1 MLNSSIKTCAFTGHR
16 PSKMP
21 WGQDENSPEDVLFK
35 FRLRESL
42 EYLIGKGYVNFLSGG
57 AQGFDMM
64 AAEIVLS
71 LKETY
76 PWIMLTMVCPWN
88 GQADR
93 WPEDQRQRWR
103 HILEESDRVIYTS
116 GSYEKGVFFQRN
128 RYLVENAD
136 LILAAYNGD
145 SRSGTGMTIR
155 YAHKRGVKV
164 LRLRLEKEAA

>member
-1 MLNSSIKTCAFTGHR
+1 MLNSSIKACAFTGHR

-21 WGQDENSPEDVLFK
+21 WGEDENSPEGVLFK

-71 LKETY
+71 LRETY

-93 WPEDQRQRWR
+93 WPEDQKQR
-103 HILEESDRVIYTS
+103 
-116 GSYEKGVFFQRN
+116 
-128 RYLVENAD
+128 
-136 LILAAYNGD
+136 
-145 SRSGTGMTIR
+145 
-155 YAHKRGVKV
+155 
-164 LRLRLEKEAA
+164 

>member
-1 MLNSSIKTCAFTGHR
+1 MLASSIKTCAFTGHR

-21 WGQDENSPEDVLFK
+21 WGKDENSPEGVLFK

-42 EYLIGKGYVNFLSGG
+42 DYLIGMGYVNFLSGG
-57 AQGFDMM
+57 AQGCDMM

-71 LKETY
+71 LRETY
-76 PWIMLTMVCPWN
+76 PWIKLTMVCPWN

-93 WPEDQRQRWR
+93 WPDDQQQRWR
-103 HILEESDRVIYTS
+103 HILEESDQVIYTS
-116 GSYEKGVFFQRN
+116 GSYEKGVFFHRN
-128 RYLVENAD
+128 RYLVENAS

-145 SRSGTGMTIR
+145 SQSGTGMTIR

-164 LRLRLEKEAA
+164 LRLRLEKDAA

>member
-1 MLNSSIKTCAFTGHR
+1 MLASSIKTCAFTGHR

-21 WGQDENSPEDVLFK
+21 WGKDENSPEGVLFK

-42 EYLIGKGYVNFLSGG
+42 DYLIGMGYVNFLSGG

-71 LKETY
+71 LRETY
-76 PWIMLTMVCPWN
+76 PWIKLTMVCPWN

-93 WPEDQRQRWR
+93 WPDDQQQRWR
-103 HILEESDRVIYTS
+103 HILEESDQVIYTS
-116 GSYEKGVFFQRN
+116 GSYEKGVFFHRN
-128 RYLVENAD
+128 RYLVENAS

-145 SRSGTGMTIR
+145 SQSGTGMTIR

-164 LRLRLEKEAA
+164 LRLRLEKDAA

>member
-1 MLNSSIKTCAFTGHR
+1 MLASSIKTCAFTGHR

-21 WGQDENSPEDVLFK
+21 WGKDENSPEGVLFK

-42 EYLIGKGYVNFLSGG
+42 DYLIGKGYVNFLSGG

-71 LKETY
+71 LRETY
-76 PWIMLTMVCPWN
+76 PWIKLTMVCPWN

-93 WPEDQRQRWR
+93 WPDDQQQRWR
-103 HILEESDRVIYTS
+103 HILEESDQVIYTS
-116 GSYEKGVFFQRN
+116 GSYEKGVFFHRN
-128 RYLVENAD
+128 RYLVENAS

-145 SRSGTGMTIR
+145 SQSGTGMTIR

-164 LRLRLEKEAA
+164 LRLRLEKDAA